1 MNNMTKK
8 QNKKIIV
15 VLGAG
20 RCGTSLMMQILKK
33 LGLSLSQNIIPAK
46 AHNTLGPMEDAELA
60 KVYDDLLLQIG
71 STRFLPISL
80 DRLSDD
86 LKKHIQSK
94 LINIMKHNMNASESL
109 WGFKDPFTSCL
120 LPLWYRIFN
129 STDTVPVFILVVR
142 NPAQSIL
149 SRKKHFGTLES
160 IGELAWLVNYT
171 EALHHSAADC
181 YIAHY
186 EDCFTRGEEMAE
198 ELLEYTGL
206 DSFFG
211 GKCIAEALQGV
222 VKENLNRSIY
232 ETYEVQNEYLLKL
245 YESLKQCRGKDF
257 DRVKLMQTVNTCR
270 KAMHSFRGWYEHAQT
285 LQSREGKLAEKT
297 KRHANLEKELSKFQS
312 DLDTQQKK
320 IKELTSKFQSDL
332 DTKQKKIKELTSK
345 FQSDL
350 DAKQKKIKELNADL
364 EAMVLD
370 NNRLL
375 IENKDL
381 FEIAEKYRKR
391 KSKERSSVQSWK
403 REEIKI
409 KNSSSYRLGL
419 IFVMAVREPGK
430 KTLLAPYYLL
440 KLLWDIATNR
450 DRDKVRKAHRNNS
463 R

>member
-1 MNNMTKK
+1 MTKK
-8 QNKKIIV
+8 QNNKIIV

-86 LKKHIQSK
+86 LKSRIQSK
-94 LINIMKHNMNASESL
+94 LINIMKNNMNASKSI

-186 EDCFTRGEEMAE
+186 EDLFTRGEEMAE

-206 DSFFG
+206 DEFFQ
-211 GKCIAEALQGV
+211 GKNVSEALQGV
-222 VKENLNRSIY
+222 VKQNLNRSIY
-232 ETYEVQNEYLLKL
+232 EDYEVQNEYLLKL

-257 DRVKLMQTVNTCR
+257 DRIKLMQTVKSCR

-285 LQSREGKLAEKT
+285 LQSREGKLAEKA
-297 KRHANLEKELSKFQS
+297 KRNADLERELSKY
-312 DLDTQQKK
+312 K
-320 IKELTSKFQSDL
+320 SDL
-332 DTKQKKIKELTSK
+332 DTKQKEIKELTSTYK
-345 FQSDL
+345 SDL
-350 DAKQKKIKELNADL
+350 DTKQKTIKELNADL
-364 EAMVLD
+364 EGMVLD

-381 FEIAEKYRKR
+381 CEINENYRKR
-391 KSKERSSVQSWK
+391 ESKKLQPIQSWNW
-403 REEIKI
+403 EAIEL
-409 KNSSSYRLGL
+409 KNSTSYRLGR
-419 IFVMAVREPGK
+419 IFIDAFREPGK
-430 KTLLAPYYLL
+430 RTLLIPYYLGEL
-440 KLLWDIATNR
+440 AWDIVIRRGKNT
-450 DRDKVRKAHRNNS
+450 VGKAHRNNS

>member
-1 MNNMTKK
+1 MTKK

-20 RCGTSLMMQILKK
+20 RSGTSLMMQILKK

-46 AHNTLGPMEDAELA
+46 AHNTLGTMEDAELA

-86 LKKHIQSK
+86 LKSHIQSK
-94 LINIMKHNMNASESL
+94 LINIMKNNMNASESI
-109 WGFKDPFTSCL
+109 WGFKDPFTSYL

-186 EDCFTRGEEMAE
+186 EDWFIRGEEMAE

-206 DSFFG
+206 DPFFQ
-211 GKCIAEALQGV
+211 GKNVAEALQGV

-232 ETYEVQNEYLLKL
+232 EDYEVQNEYLLKL

-257 DRVKLMQTVNTCR
+257 NRVKLMQTVKACR

-285 LQSREGKLAEKT
+285 LQSREGKLAEKA
-297 KRHANLEKELSKFQS
+297 KRHADLERELSKFQS
-312 DLDTQQKK
+312 DLDTKQKKIKELTSKSQSDLDTKQKK

-332 DTKQKKIKELTSK
+332 DTKQKKIKEL
-345 FQSDL
+345 
-350 DAKQKKIKELNADL
+350 NADL
-364 EAMVLD
+364 EDMVLD

-381 FEIAEKYRKR
+381 FEIAENYRKR
-391 KSKERSSVQSWK
+391 ESKKLQPIQNWN
-403 REEIKI
+403 REAIEL
-409 KNSSSYRLGL
+409 KNSTSYRLGR
-419 IFVMAVREPGK
+419 IFIDAFREPGK
-430 KTLLAPYYLL
+430 RTLLIPYYLVEL
-440 KLLWDIATNR
+440 AWDIVIRRGKSN
-450 DRDKVRKAHRNNS
+450 DEKAHRNNS